1 MNRKLIMGTT
11 FEEAMLKNL
20 EEQDLSYR
28 EKLNWIDNIPIFPNP
43 LSLRTGDLE
52 LRLFKY
58 KLAESIKMIRKTT
71 QTELQS
77 YNFIKRL
84 YQQTDI
90 EKIQDIFAIEFTQED
105 MENFYAK
112 INHINHINP
121 INPINPNILNN
132 KRVWRIVLFENIED
146 YELRKSME
154 ELLIPNETTE
164 FIAKLKNLSIY

>member
-1 MNRKLIMGTT
+1 MNRKLIMGRT

-28 EKLNWIDNIPIFPNP
+28 EKLNWIDNIPIIPNP
-43 LSLRTGDLE
+43 LSLRSADLE
-52 LRLFKY
+52 LRLFIY
-58 KLAESIKMIRKTT
+58 KLAESIKIIRHPT

-84 YQQTDI
+84 YSQTDI
-90 EKIQDIFAIEFTQED
+90 EKIQDIFAIEFTQEE
-105 MENFYAK
+105 MENFYSK
-112 INHINHINP
+112 INHINH
-121 INPINPNILNN
+121 INPNILNN
-132 KRVWRIVLFENIED
+132 KRVWRIILFENISD

-154 ELLIPNETTE
+154 ELLIPNEKTE